1 MCIRDRHDVVSLSNG
16 RLYKE
21 RAEDFAELCW
31 TEGLVHLKRMPFD
44 ELMAKFERAFN
55 VEIRIECERMPQ
67 INVMS
72 GEVRISDGVDYALQ
86 ILQQVSTG
94 FSYTRDE
101 KTNVIVIK

>member
-1 MCIRDRHDVVSLSNG
+1 
-16 RLYKE
+16 
-21 RAEDFAELCW
+21 
-31 TEGLVHLKRMPFD
+31 
-44 ELMAKFERAFN
+44 
-55 VEIRIECERMPQ
+55 MPQ

>member
-1 MCIRDRHDVVSLSNG
+1 
-16 RLYKE
+16 
-21 RAEDFAELCW
+21 
-31 TEGLVHLKRMPFD
+31 MPFD
-44 ELMAKFERAFN
+44 EVMAKFERAFN